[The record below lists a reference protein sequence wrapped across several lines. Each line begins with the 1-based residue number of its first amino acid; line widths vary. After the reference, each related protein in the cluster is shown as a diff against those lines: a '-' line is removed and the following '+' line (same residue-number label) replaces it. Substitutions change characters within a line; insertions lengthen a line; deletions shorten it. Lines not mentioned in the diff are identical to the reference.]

1 VDSERAAR
9 RAGWRLMYEAIR
21 PQRSWVISGVA
32 AGFLWTGAKV
42 AVPLLAAAAINQGM
56 VKGDTGATVRFVLI
70 MLAVGVIQAVCTG
83 WRRYSAFRIALR
95 AETNLR
101 QKLFAHLQRLHFA
114 FHDEAQTGQL
124 MARANTDIQQIETV
138 VILLPLTAASTL
150 TMAVVIGILFYYST
164 GLALMVLALMPLLQ
178 IAAHRFS
185 RRIQPVNLALQ
196 EELGDLSG
204 VVEET
209 ISGIRVV
216 KGFGAERV
224 QAKALDHE
232 ADSVLARALDAA
244 KLRANFLPLVDLIP
258 TLALVAILWYG
269 GHQVIDGKLQ
279 VGDLV
284 AFNSFVLM
292 LIWPLRMLGMLLAQA
307 SRASAGGGRI
317 HEILST
323 DSAIADRPGAVAMP
337 DGPGEIRFAGVGFGY
352 GTGPRVLDGLDLT
365 LRGGEAVALVG
376 ATGCGKTTVA
386 RLLPRFYD
394 VTAGQILID
403 GVDVRDVT
411 VSKLR
416 RGIGI
421 VFDDTF
427 LFSDS
432 IRENIAFAEPEAPM
446 DEVRRAARLAGAD
459 GFIEALPDGYDTVIG
474 EHGYSLSG
482 GQRQRIAIARAI
494 LADPHVLILD
504 DATSAVDPTKEH
516 EIRSALKEVMGGRT
530 TLIIAHRPAT
540 IALADRV
547 VLMGEGR
554 VLAEGTHQ
562 ELLATSERY
571 REVLA
576 HAEADAPPSDIGA
589 AGVPGA

>member
-1 VDSERAAR
+1 
-9 RAGWRLMYEAIR
+9 
-21 PQRSWVISGVA
+21 
-32 AGFLWTGAKV
+32 
-42 AVPLLAAAAINQGM
+42 
-56 VKGDTGATVRFVLI
+56 
-70 MLAVGVIQAVCTG
+70 MLAVGVVQAICTG
-83 WRRYSAFRIALR
+83 LRRYSAFRIALR

-101 QKLFAHLQRLHFA
+101 QRLFAHLQRLHFA

-150 TMAVVIGILFYYST
+150 TMIVVIGILFYYST

-178 IAAHRFS
+178 LAAHRFS
-185 RRIQPVNLALQ
+185 RKIQPVNLALQ

-216 KGFGAERV
+216 KGFGAEKV
-224 QAKALDHE
+224 QAQALDHE

-244 KLRANFLPLVDLIP
+244 KLRANFLPMVDLIP

-269 GHQVIDGKLQ
+269 GHQVVDGKLE

-284 AFNSFVLM
+284 AFNAFVLM

-317 HEILST
+317 DEILAT
-323 DSAIADRPGAVAMP
+323 DSAIADRPGAVGMP
-337 DGPGEIRFAGVGFGY
+337 DGGGEIRFVDVSFGY
-352 GTGPRVLDGLDLT
+352 GSGPRVLDGLDLT
-365 LRGGEAVALVG
+365 LRAGEAVALVG
-376 ATGCGKTTVA
+376 ATGCGKTTAA

-403 GVDVRDVT
+403 GVDVRDVL
-411 VSKLR
+411 VSGLR

-427 LFSDS
+427 LFSDT
-432 IRENIAFAEPEAPM
+432 IRENIAFAEPEAPIA
-446 DEVRRAARLAGAD
+446 DVRRAARLAGAD
-459 GFIEALPDGYDTVIG
+459 AFIDALPDGYETVIG

-482 GQRQRIAIARAI
+482 GQRQRIAIARAV
-494 LADPHVLILD
+494 LADPRVLILD

-516 EIRSALKEVMGGRT
+516 EIRAALREVMGGRT

-554 VLAEGTHQ
+554 VLAAGTHQ
-562 ELLATSERY
+562 ELLASSERY

-576 HAEADAPPSDIGA
+576 HAEADGLGTAPSDVDADA